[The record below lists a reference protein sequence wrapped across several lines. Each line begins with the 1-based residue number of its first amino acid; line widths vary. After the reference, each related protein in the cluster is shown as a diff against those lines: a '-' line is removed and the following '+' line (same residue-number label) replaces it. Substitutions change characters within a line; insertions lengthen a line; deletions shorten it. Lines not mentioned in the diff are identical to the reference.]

1 MYGCHGHNVTGKSSV
16 KELILHPLLHS
27 LTVLGFILAVNAVLG
42 LIIYFVGEGRLTEF
56 LGKTEILQPFVAT
69 LIGLIPNC
77 AASVV
82 ITKLYAMGGL
92 TLGSAVAGLSAGAGI
107 GYAVLF
113 KENKNLKE
121 NLLIVAFMYVVCVG
135 AGLLTDLI
143 FSLL

>member
-1 MYGCHGHNVTGKSSV
+1 MHGCHGHSVTGKPSV
-16 KELILHPLLHS
+16 KEAVLHPLLHS
-27 LTVLGFILAVNAVLG
+27 LTVLGFILAVNVILG
-42 LIIYFVGEGRLTEF
+42 YVVYFVGEDRLTDF
-56 LGKTEILQPFVAT
+56 LGKTAIIQPFVVT

-82 ITKLYAMGGL
+82 ISELYAMGGL

-121 NLLIVAFMYVVCVG
+121 NLAIVGFMYVVCTA
-135 AGLLTDLI
+135 AGLVTDVVAAL
-143 FSLL
+143 F